1 MMIIIMMM
9 ISNDNINEDHTKY
22 KTHESA
28 LFLHRGAVTVFF
40 SVVNKR

>member
-22 KTHESA
+22 KTHKSA
-28 LFLHRGAVTVFF
+28 VFLH
-40 SVVNKR
+40 K